1 MMKNYNLLSHSTAPL
16 QKKKKRPKEKRKKTK
31 LLFMMKTTPQRILH
45 MLIIQVIL
53 VHCASFEAKNLQ
65 MQQQLQQNGK
75 AT

>member
-1 MMKNYNLLSHSTAPL
+1 
-16 QKKKKRPKEKRKKTK
+16 
-31 LLFMMKTTPQRILH
+31 MMKTTPQRILH

>member
-16 QKKKKRPKEKRKKTK
+16 QKKWPKGEKKKK
-31 LLFMMKTTPQRILH
+31 LLFTMKTTPQWILH

-53 VHCASFEAKNLQ
+53 VHYASFEANNLQ